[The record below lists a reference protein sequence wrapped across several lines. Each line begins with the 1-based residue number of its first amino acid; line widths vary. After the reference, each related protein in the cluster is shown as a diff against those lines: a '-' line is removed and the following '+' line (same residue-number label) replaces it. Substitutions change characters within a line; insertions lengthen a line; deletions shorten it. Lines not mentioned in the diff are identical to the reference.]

1 MQIFVTL
8 HQKISTPLP
17 LKTFFG
23 LHSCTPLP
31 GNSNLVV
38 LENLLSLG
46 TSHDLSWGLQCM
58 VFHGTT
64 QLCANCLCL
73 HFQPTKATVL
83 YWKTKQPGTYSLQSG
98 FPTFYDCTV
107 SDGRHLYAIPSFEYP
122 DMVKVS
128 SDMYKFLQ
136 LILMLFSTLC
146 EENLITGHSLM
157 DLHHG
162 LHILKS

>member
-17 LKTFFG
+17 LKTFLG
-23 LHSCTPLP
+23 LHPSPWKFQFSGLRKPL
-31 GNSNLVV
+31 V
-38 LENLLSLG
+38 
-46 TSHDLSWGLQCM
+46 QCM